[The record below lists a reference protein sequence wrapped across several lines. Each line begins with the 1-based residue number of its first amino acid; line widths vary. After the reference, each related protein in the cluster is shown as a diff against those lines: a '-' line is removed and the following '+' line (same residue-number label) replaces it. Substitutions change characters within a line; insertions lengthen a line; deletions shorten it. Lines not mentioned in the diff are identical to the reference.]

1 MTATSLQFERQR
13 PHAGWGLYVLLL
25 LAAINLPLAITESQW
40 LPGAERLLYVVIW
53 SLLAG
58 VLLGRSKLPG
68 ELAWIIGV
76 GVGFTISVH
85 LVTGILPPVGVMLGD
100 VWQGLGWLWSGL
112 VHRDWVIPLP
122 VFDGVVHMV
131 AQTEVAIA
139 NLVEWYLDVQTG
151 MGSED
156 ITVLWLLTSFAVWV
170 VCWYAAF
177 ELMRTQRA
185 LVALLP
191 LGAAIVSNAAVTYI
205 GAGYVHMFTALM
217 LIILVYTN
225 ASRMERLWDRLG
237 LDFSTELRR
246 DTLIAGSAIA
256 TAVLI
261 LGLMAPYTT
270 YNRAV
275 FFFWDS
281 YGPRMQAFYDR
292 LDRAFAGRD
301 PVPDAPPG
309 AQAQIERG
317 LMPHDVGLGSDPSD
331 NLIMTVVISD
341 PPPPPFEAL
350 EEMAAAEGI
359 DPRRFVERRYW
370 RQRTYDIYTGSGW
383 DTSERNV
390 TEMTAEEPWEIPA
403 FPHTVVTQTFTLN
416 EPRSNIVFGIN
427 APIIVDQDYSVIH
440 RGQDDLIGIILDE
453 TEYTVVSYAPQ
464 PETDDLMSA
473 EDEYPE
479 EIAARYLDLPE
490 VPERV
495 QDLALEIVTTAGAET
510 RYEMARAIESYIRRY
525 EYDLDLEPPPLDT
538 DITEYF
544 LFDVQRG
551 YCDYSASAMVVML
564 RSLGVAARYASGFG
578 MGRYDYAQ
586 EAWVVTGLNAH
597 AWAEVYFP
605 GLGWIEFEPTP
616 TELPRE
622 FVGSRTPFDPPQL
635 PQPPA
640 QQVETRSFPLWA
652 AAVALGLVVAFVIV
666 WPVKYLRTK
675 SEDPR
680 ALVWR
685 TYDRLINQARWLN
698 LEPRSGQT
706 PQEYLTYLTDAIAS
720 RGGAADGAADEI
732 RVIGQ
737 AYYKARYSSADVSD
751 EEGYRVQGAWRR
763 LRGRMV
769 RLMFTRPPERSA
781 AN

>member
-1 MTATSLQFERQR
+1 MTTTSLALERHR
-13 PHAGWGLYVLLL
+13 PRVGWGLFVLLL
-25 LAAINLPLAITESQW
+25 LAAMCLPFAIAESQW
-40 LPGAERLLYVVIW
+40 LPGAERLLYVVIF

-58 VLLGRSKLPG
+58 VLLGRSRFPG
-68 ELAWIIGV
+68 ELAWIIGL
-76 GVGFTISVH
+76 GVGLTYSVH
-85 LVTGILPPVGVMLGD
+85 LVTGLLPPLGIVLGD
-100 VWQGLGWLWSGL
+100 LWQGLGWLWRGL
-112 VHRDWVIPLP
+112 IYRDWVMPLP
-122 VFDGVVHMV
+122 VFDGVTHIITQ
-131 AQTEVAIA
+131 AQATIA
-139 NLVEWYLDVQTG
+139 DLTAWYLDVQAG
-151 MGSED
+151 LGSED
-156 ITVLWLLTSFAVWV
+156 ITALWLLTSFAVWV
-170 VCWYAAF
+170 VCWYAAY
-177 ELMRTQRA
+177 ELVRTQRA

-205 GAGYVHMFTALM
+205 GAGYVHIFTALLLVI
-217 LIILVYTN
+217 LIYTN
-225 ASRMERLWDRLG
+225 VNRLERIWERRG

-261 LGLMAPYTT
+261 LGLLTPYYT

-275 FFFWDS
+275 FFFWDT
-281 YGPRMQAFYDR
+281 YGTHMQQFYDR

-301 PVPDAPPG
+301 PIPDAPPG

-317 LMPHDVGLGSDPSD
+317 LLPHDVGLGSEPRD
-331 NLIMTVVISD
+331 NLIMTVVTSD
-341 PPPPPFEAL
+341 PPPPPFEML

-390 TEMTAEEPWEIPA
+390 TEMFSEEPWETPDY
-403 FPHTVVTQTFTLN
+403 PHTVITQTFTLN
-416 EPRSNIVFGIN
+416 EPRSNIVFGVN
-427 APIIVDQDYSVIH
+427 APVLVDQDYAVIH
-440 RGQDDLIGIILDE
+440 RGQDDLIGIILED

-464 PETDDLMSA
+464 PDTDDLQIA

-490 VPERV
+490 IPERV
-495 QDLALEIVTTAGAET
+495 HDLALEIATTAGAET
-510 RYEMARAIESYIRRY
+510 RYEKARAIESYLRRY

-538 DITEYF
+538 DITDYF

-564 RSLGVAARYASGFG
+564 RSLGVAARYASGYG
-578 MGRYDYAQ
+578 MGYYDYAQ
-586 EAWVVTGLNAH
+586 QAWVVTGLNAH

-622 FVGSRTPFDPPQL
+622 FAGTRTPFEPPEW
-635 PQPPA
+635 PQGA
-640 QQVETRSFPLWA
+640 LQQTEPQRFPWWVV
-652 AAVALGLVVAFVIV
+652 AVGLGLVLAFVII
-666 WPVKYLRTK
+666 WPVKYIRRK
-675 SEDPR
+675 QQDPR
-680 ALVWR
+680 ALVWK

-698 LEPRSGQT
+698 LEPRGGQT
-706 PQEYLTYLTDAIAS
+706 PQEYLAFLAKELEN
-720 RGGAADGAADEI
+720 RGRGADGAGEEI

-737 AYYKARYSSADVSD
+737 AYVKARYSTVEVTD

-769 RLMFTRPPERSA
+769 RLMFTRPPERST